1 MFVASTRSFAND
13 DISIYM
19 QDISI
24 SMKDHLNS
32 GPSYVYTIYKDP
44 ILSPESPQ
52 LNLSE
57 FECKGLSCFGNKSG
71 SYSTSTKSSPES
83 VTRNTAARVRNA
95 ALSNS
100 STYEIILTN
109 RNKSASVNVSGW
121 EIVTTS
127 VFGNEKS
134 LRLSNDTLISPAG
147 SLAINSPFADEPL
160 GSVILRDA
168 TGSII
173 GKNSTIPISIR
184 WQKAKRK

>member
-1 MFVASTRSFAND
+1 MFVASTCSFADN
-13 DISIYM
+13 DISVYLNN
-19 QDISI
+19 
-24 SMKDHLNS
+24 HLIN
-32 GPSYVYTIYKDP
+32 GPSYVYSTYKDP
-44 ILSPESPQ
+44 ILSPDSPQ

-71 SYSTSTKSSPES
+71 SYSTSAKSSPES
-83 VTRNTAARVRNA
+83 VTRNTTAKVQNA
-95 ALSNS
+95 TSPHS

-127 VFGNEKS
+127 VFGNGKS

-147 SLAINSPFADEPL
+147 SQAINSPFADEPL
-160 GSVILRDA
+160 GSIILRDA

-173 GKNSTIPISIR
+173 GKNSTLPISIR

>member
-1 MFVASTRSFAND
+1 MFVASTRSFAED
-13 DISIYM
+13 HVIIY
-19 QDISI
+19 ING
-24 SMKDHLNS
+24 HLFS
-32 GPSYVYTIYKDP
+32 GPSNVYSTYDDQN
-44 ILSPESPQ
+44 LSPDLLK

-57 FECKGLSCFGNKSG
+57 FECKDLSCFGNKSG
-71 SYSTSTKSSPES
+71 SYLTSTKYHPES
-83 VTRNTAARVRNA
+83 VTRNTTAKVQNA
-95 ALSNS
+95 ISPNS
-100 STYEIILTN
+100 STYEIVLTN

-121 EIVTTS
+121 EIVATS
-127 VFGNEKS
+127 VFGNEKR

-160 GSVILRDA
+160 GSVILGDA

>member
-13 DISIYM
+13 DNPIYINGHLISGQSDIY
-19 QDISI
+19 STY
-24 SMKDHLNS
+24 NE
-32 GPSYVYTIYKDP
+32 PN
-44 ILSPESPQ
+44 LSPDSPQ

-57 FECKGLSCFGNKSG
+57 FECKDLSCFGNKSG
-71 SYSTSTKSSPES
+71 LYSTSAKSSPDS
-83 VTRNTAARVRNA
+83 ITRNTTAKVQNA
-95 ALSNS
+95 TSPNS
-100 STYEIILTN
+100 STYEIVLTN

-121 EIVTTS
+121 EIVATS

-160 GSVILRDA
+160 GSAILRDA

>member
-1 MFVASTRSFAND
+1 MFVASTCSFADN

-24 SMKDHLNS
+24 YMNDHLNS
-32 GPSYVYTIYKDP
+32 GPSYVYTIYRDP
-44 ILSPESPQ
+44 ILFPESPK

-71 SYSTSTKSSPES
+71 SDSTSPKSSQES
-83 VTRNTAARVRNA
+83 VTRNTTAKVRNA
-95 ALSNS
+95 ASPNS

-121 EIVTTS
+121 EIVATS

-134 LRLSNDTLISPAG
+134 LRVSNDTSISPEG
-147 SLAINSPFADEPL
+147 SLAINSPFVDEPL
-160 GSVILRDA
+160 GSIILRDA

-173 GKNSTIPISIR
+173 GKNSTIPINIQ
-184 WQKAKRK
+184 WQKTNWK

>member
-1 MFVASTRSFAND
+1 MLVASMRSFAND
-13 DISIYM
+13 DNPIYINGHLISG
-19 QDISI
+19 QSD
-24 SMKDHLNS
+24 
-32 GPSYVYTIYKDP
+32 VYSTYNEP
-44 ILSPESPQ
+44 NLSPDSPQ

-71 SYSTSTKSSPES
+71 SYSTSAKSSPES
-83 VTRNTAARVRNA
+83 LTRNTTAKVQNA
-95 ALSNS
+95 ALSHS

-134 LRLSNDTLISPAG
+134 LRLSNGTLISPAG

-160 GSVILRDA
+160 GAIILRDV

-173 GKNSTIPISIR
+173 GKNSTIPINIR

>member
-1 MFVASTRSFAND
+1 MLVASTCSFAEDRVLIYIND
-13 DISIYM
+13 RLI
-19 QDISI
+19 
-24 SMKDHLNS
+24 N
-32 GPSYVYTIYKDP
+32 GPSDVYSTYDDP
-44 ILSPESPQ
+44 NLSPDSPK

-71 SYSTSTKSSPES
+71 SYSTSAKSSPES
-83 VTRNTAARVRNA
+83 VTRNTTAKVQSA

-109 RNKSASVNVSGW
+109 RNKSASLNVSGW

-168 TGSII
+168 TGSIL
-173 GKNSTIPISIR
+173 GKNSTIPINIR

>member
-1 MFVASTRSFAND
+1 MRSLAEDRVLIYIND
-13 DISIYM
+13 RLI
-19 QDISI
+19 
-24 SMKDHLNS
+24 N
-32 GPSYVYTIYKDP
+32 GPSDVYSTYDDP
-44 ILSPESPQ
+44 NLSPDSPK

-71 SYSTSTKSSPES
+71 SYSTSSKYHPES
-83 VTRNTAARVRNA
+83 LTRNTTARVQNA
-95 ALSNS
+95 TSPHS
-100 STYEIILTN
+100 SIYEIILTN

-147 SLAINSPFADEPL
+147 SQAINSPFEDEPL
-160 GSVILRDA
+160 GSAILRDA

-173 GKNSTIPISIR
+173 GKNSTIPINIR

>member
-1 MFVASTRSFAND
+1 MRSFAD
-13 DISIYM
+13 DRVSIYIN
-19 QDISI
+19 DRLI
-24 SMKDHLNS
+24 S
-32 GPSYVYTIYKDP
+32 GPPIVYSTYNDP
-44 ILSPESPQ
+44 NLSPDSPE

-57 FECKGLSCFGNKSG
+57 FECKDLSSCFSNKSG
-71 SYSTSTKSSPES
+71 LYSTSTKHPLRS
-83 VTRNTAARVRNA
+83 VTHNTTAKVKNA
-95 ALSNS
+95 TSPNS

-127 VFGNEKS
+127 VFGDEKS

-147 SLAINSPFADEPL
+147 SLAINSPFADDPL
-160 GSVILRDA
+160 GSIILRDA

-173 GKNSTIPISIR
+173 GKNSTIPINIR

>member
-1 MFVASTRSFAND
+1 MLVASMRSFAD
-13 DISIYM
+13 DNNPIY
-19 QDISI
+19 ING
-24 SMKDHLNS
+24 HLIS
-32 GPSYVYTIYKDP
+32 GPSYVYSTYLDP
-44 ILSPESPQ
+44 ILSPDSPK

-71 SYSTSTKSSPES
+71 LYSTSAKSSIES
-83 VTRNTAARVRNA
+83 VTRNKTAMFQNA
-95 ALSNS
+95 TSPNS

-109 RNKSASVNVSGW
+109 RNKLASVNVSGW

-134 LRLSNDTLISPAG
+134 QRLSNDTLISSAG

-160 GSVILRDA
+160 SSIILRDA

-173 GKNSTIPISIR
+173 GKNSTIPINIR
-184 WQKAKRK
+184 W

>member
-1 MFVASTRSFAND
+1 MFVASTRSFAED
-13 DISIYM
+13 HVLIY
-19 QDISI
+19 ING
-24 SMKDHLNS
+24 HLFS
-32 GPSYVYTIYKDP
+32 GPSNVYSTYDDQN
-44 ILSPESPQ
+44 LSPDLLK

-57 FECKGLSCFGNKSG
+57 FECKDLSCFGNKSG
-71 SYSTSTKSSPES
+71 SYLTSTKYHPES
-83 VTRNTAARVRNA
+83 VTRNTTAKVQNA
-95 ALSNS
+95 TSPNS
-100 STYEIILTN
+100 STYEIVLTN

-121 EIVTTS
+121 EIVATS
-127 VFGNEKS
+127 VFGNEKR

-160 GSVILRDA
+160 GSVILGDA